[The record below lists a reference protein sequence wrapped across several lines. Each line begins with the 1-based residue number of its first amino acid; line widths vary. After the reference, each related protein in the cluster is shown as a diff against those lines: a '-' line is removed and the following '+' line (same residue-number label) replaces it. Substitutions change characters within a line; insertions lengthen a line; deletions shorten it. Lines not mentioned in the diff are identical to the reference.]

1 MNASIVDVLIEN
13 IKTDQ
18 GLLQE
23 VEAKIETAKDEKQ
36 EIVNRQKEQQKD
48 MATLLKYAD
57 ETQQAK
63 ITELGFEFSEPQKS
77 VNTIAAVAFDIII
90 KTKDNQMTNG
100 ELYDG
105 YVESLKNK
113 EESVKYSAFNIKCR
127 SLFNTQKLLR
137 KKGADPKSSRED
149 IISLN
154 GRVMPST
161 DVPAKQEVNTP
172 IEASKKTSE
181 KPKENPIAVD
191 LKKIQAMSKK
201 GK

>member
-1 MNASIVDVLIEN
+1 
-13 IKTDQ
+13 
-18 GLLQE
+18 
-23 VEAKIETAKDEKQ
+23 
-36 EIVNRQKEQQKD
+36 

-63 ITELGFEFSEPQKS
+63 ITELSFDFSEPQKS
-77 VNTIAAVAFDIII
+77 VNTIAAVAFDIIT
-90 KTKDNQMTNG
+90 KAKDNQMTNG
-100 ELYDG
+100 DLYDD
-105 YVESLKNK
+105 YLKSCKDKKVDFVN
-113 EESVKYSAFNIKCR
+113 YSAFNTKCR

-137 KKGADPKSSRED
+137 KKGADPKSSRAD

-161 DVPAKQEVNTP
+161 NFPAKQQVNTP

-181 KPKENPIAVD
+181 KPKEIPIAVD